1 MDNLQRYLIMAMD
14 WAVIFVPKVLLAFI
28 ILWVGFKV
36 IHKLNFITTKT
47 LTARNIDA
55 TIRPFFASMVDVSL
69 RLVLFLLVASIF
81 GFEISSIVALI
92 GALAFAVGLALQGSL
107 GHFASGIL
115 LLVLKPYKVGDE
127 IKVGEAEGHVEEIQ
141 VFNTIIRTRDNRRIT
156 VPNGL
161 ITSGNI
167 INYSGQGDRRVDMI
181 FIVDE
186 PNRVSKVKEA
196 IYKAAKG
203 CPQILQEP
211 PMEVFLEH
219 FNCDELHFAVRPWCK
234 AEDYWTVWGYM
245 QEAIKD
251 GFDDA
256 ELTGNIHYLQMVHDR
271 TEMVESRH
279 HSPALSK
286 R

>member
-1 MDNLQRYLIMAMD
+1 MDNLQRYLQMAMD
-14 WAVIFVPKVLLAFI
+14 WAVVFVPKVLIAAV
-28 ILWVGFKV
+28 ILWVGLR
-36 IHKLNFITTKT
+36 IISKLNVITTKT
-47 LTARNIDA
+47 LSLRNIDA

-69 RLVLFLLVASIF
+69 RFFLFIIVAGIF
-81 GFEISSIVALI
+81 GFEISSIIALI

-115 LLVLKPYKVGDE
+115 LLILKPYKVGDE
-127 IKVGEAEGHVEEIQ
+127 IKVGEAEGFVEEIQ
-141 VFNTIIRTRDNRRIT
+141 VFNTIIRTRDNRFIT

-167 INYSGQGDRRVDMI
+167 TNYSGQGNRRVDMT

-186 PNRVSKVKEA
+186 PNQVTQVKNA
-196 IYKAAKG
+196 IQEAAKG

-234 AEDYWTVWGYM
+234 AEDYWQVWAYM
-245 QEAIKD
+245 QESIKD
-251 GFDDA
+251 GFDMA
-256 ELTGNIHYLQMVHDR
+256 ELTGNIHYIQMVQDR
-271 TEMVESRH
+271 NDLQESRRH
-279 HSPALSK
+279 G
-286 R
+286 